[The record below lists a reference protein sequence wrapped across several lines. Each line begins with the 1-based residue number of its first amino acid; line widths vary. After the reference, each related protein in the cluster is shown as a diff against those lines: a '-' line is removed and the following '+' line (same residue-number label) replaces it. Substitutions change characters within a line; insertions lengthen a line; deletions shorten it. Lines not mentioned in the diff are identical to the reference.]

1 MATSINS
8 ATSINRDASELQ
20 DPKSDTDR
28 YFRQVGDADDSEE
41 FVLKAARRPTVRE
54 AANNKSGDR
63 KSEVDATKQ
72 LNIFKFDDN
81 CSSELK
87 WYFNE

>member
-1 MATSINS
+1 MT
-8 ATSINRDASELQ
+8 TSINRDASELQ
-20 DPKSDTDR
+20 DPKSDADR
-28 YFRQVGDADDSEE
+28 YFRQAGDADDSVE
-41 FVLKAARRPTVRE
+41 FTLKAARKPSVRE
-54 AANNKSGDR
+54 AASNKSEYR